1 MWLFIRWI
9 LLSLAVEFIVW
20 LTNSTISRWIFA
32 SGAWGRGFPLGLGG
46 PAPLAKILRLIVEFA
61 NQTMNSTANG
71 SRIHRITNHACWTP
85 FKGLSI
91 FYLFSW
97 LDPPSGA
104 LDKLSFFACW
114 PPCWNGGGSIIFLR
128 FSQGSPGIAQ
138 NDSHRGAIK
147 TTKGNQN

>member
-1 MWLFIRWI
+1 MWLVIRWI
-9 LLSLAVEFIVW
+9 LLPLAVEFIVW
-20 LTNSTISRWIFA
+20 LANSTISRRIFA
-32 SGAWGRGFPLGLGG
+32 SGAGPPGPRGEPR
-46 PAPLAKILRLIVEFA
+46 PQAPLAKILRLIVEFV

-71 SRIHRITNHACWTP
+71 SRIHRITNHTCWTP
-85 FKGLSI
+85 FKGLSF

-128 FSQGSPGIAQ
+128 LSQGSPGIAQ
-138 NDSHRGAIK
+138 NDSHRGAIFLVVATIK
-147 TTKGNQN
+147 